1 MFSMKTESLSIGG
14 SLGQV
19 TAGSPCCAKSKTCHT
34 SRSIMSTIVVAQK
47 NGVTCIGADTMS
59 SLGSL
64 RQKAH
69 HVVNH
74 TKITK
79 QGDSYIGLTGTS
91 SSLVVMNSYFI
102 NPERPRDFSSTEAIF
117 ETFRHAHHWMK
128 AEYFMSTAP
137 DKNEEYETTQFYGLI
152 ANPHGIFALYSYRTA
167 QQFHKFWA
175 AGSGRDYALGAM
187 QAIYDQCDSAVDI
200 VKAGLNASAEFDSAT
215 SGPFEIFTCDLIRQ
229 PKPVKKS
236 RRKA

>member
-1 MFSMKTESLSIGG
+1 MPG
-14 SLGQV
+14 
-19 TAGSPCCAKSKTCHT
+19 HT
-34 SRSIMSTIVVAQK
+34 PGFPFTMSTIVVVQK
-47 NGVTCIGADTMS
+47 NGVACIGADTMS
-59 SLGSL
+59 SLGAL
-64 RQKAH
+64 RQKSH

-74 TKITK
+74 TKITQ

-91 SSLVVMNSYFI
+91 SSLVVMNSYFAH
-102 NPERPRDFSSTEAIF
+102 PERPKDFSSTDAIF

-137 DKNEEYETTQFYGLI
+137 GQNEEYETTQFYGLI

-167 QQFHKFWA
+167 QQFYKFWA

-187 QAIYDQCDSAVDI
+187 QAVYDQHENAVDI
-200 VKAGLNASAEFDSAT
+200 VKAGLQAAVEFDSA
-215 SGPFEIFTCDLIRQ
+215 SAAPFEIFSCDLIQ
-229 PKPVKKS
+229 PAKPVKKS

>member
-1 MFSMKTESLSIGG
+1 
-14 SLGQV
+14 
-19 TAGSPCCAKSKTCHT
+19 
-34 SRSIMSTIVVAQK
+34 MSTIVVAQK
-47 NGVTCIGADTMS
+47 NGVACIGADTMS

-69 HVVNH
+69 HVVNN

-91 SSLVVMNSYFI
+91 SSLVVMNSYFTH
-102 NPERPRDFSSTEAIF
+102 PERPRDFSSTDAIF

-128 AEYFMSTAP
+128 AEYFMSTAA

-167 QQFHKFWA
+167 QQFSKFWA

-187 QAIYDQCDSAVDI
+187 QSVYDQCESVVDV
-200 VKAGLNASAEFDSAT
+200 VKAGLHAAAEFDSAT
-215 SGPFEIFTCDLIRQ
+215 GSPFEIFTCDLIQ
-229 PKPVKKS
+229 PAKPVKKS